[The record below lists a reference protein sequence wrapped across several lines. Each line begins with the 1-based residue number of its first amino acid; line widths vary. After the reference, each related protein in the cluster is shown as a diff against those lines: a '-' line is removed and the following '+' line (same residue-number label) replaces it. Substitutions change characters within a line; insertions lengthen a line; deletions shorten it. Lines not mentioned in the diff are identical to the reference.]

1 MCFVIILTFCLAA
14 LKSPCTALA
23 IYSRSPAAFRAVRSL
38 GILQLPCDRTVQR
51 FMHRHNT
58 SSGIDEESLRLN
70 AERYDRYKSERLT
83 EGQPAPLS
91 EGVLIWDEVK
101 V

>member
-1 MCFVIILTFCLAA
+1 
-14 LKSPCTALA
+14 
-23 IYSRSPAAFRAVRSL
+23 
-38 GILQLPCDRTVQR
+38 
-51 FMHRHNT
+51 MHQHNT

-70 AERYDRYKSERLT
+70 AERYDT
-83 EGQPAPLS
+83 EQLMEGPLS